1 MAAHHKCG
9 SVFSAQFCP
18 FQADINFSHGSV
30 AAQICN
36 AFSLP
41 FLSPP
46 LLLGI
51 IFILPSSFA
60 AVFWSEW
67 GSSARPLLCH
77 QLAAAFQGESLVVWC
92 LCHPLYTCVRVT
104 VLGSGQQGAFLGKM
118 LQKRKYYPTAFWVP
132 EKKSFG
138 YCESFQ
144 TVLPSF
150 PAPGRGK
157 RDCHCSNFPSGVS
170 RSSCVVLW
178 CSASLTACVKA
189 ESWAFVSAK
198 RRRAR
203 LPAGT
208 SSPGFALC
216 ACGEISPLVSLSKS

>member
-1 MAAHHKCG
+1 MGPRCDVLAAHHQCG

-18 FQADINFSHGSV
+18 FQADTNFSHGSV
-30 AAQICN
+30 AAQIWD

-51 IFILPSSFA
+51 IFILPNSFD

-67 GSSARPLLCH
+67 GFSARPLLCH
-77 QLAAAFQGESLVVWC
+77 QLAAAFQGESLMVWC
-92 LCHPLYTCVRVT
+92 LCHPLYTYVRIM
-104 VLGSGQQGAFLGKM
+104 LGAGQQGDVLGKI
-118 LQKRKYYPTAFWVP
+118 LQKRKYYCPTAFWVP
-132 EKKSFG
+132 EKKIVWPLRAAGLCPLTSFAA
-138 YCESFQ
+138 
-144 TVLPSF
+144 L
-150 PAPGRGK
+150 GRGK
-157 RDCHCSNFPSGVS
+157 WDCHCSNFPSGVS
-170 RSSCVVLW
+170 RSSCVVL
-178 CSASLTACVKA
+178 CCLASLTTCVTA
-189 ESWAFVSAK
+189 DFWAFVSAK

-216 ACGEISPLVSLSKS
+216 VCG